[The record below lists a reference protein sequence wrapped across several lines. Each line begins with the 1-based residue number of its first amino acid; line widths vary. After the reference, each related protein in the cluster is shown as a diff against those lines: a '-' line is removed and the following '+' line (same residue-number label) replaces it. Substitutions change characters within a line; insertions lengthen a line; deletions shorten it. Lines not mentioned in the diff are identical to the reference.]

1 MKLGEL
7 PPWGYL
13 SKGVLHD
20 GPVGHPPGTLQHQ
33 VGVGVPLG
41 GGVLQQQVPLVQLL
55 TTPTKTHIHTCSYM
69 LSWGKIIALQIS
81 KYLCRGLFNKTTN
94 CKRKEYLIQWSSH
107 SRYSGRTVGWAEV
120 ALWSCLALV
129 IH

>member
-55 TTPTKTHIHTCSYM
+55 TTSTKTHIHTCSYM

-81 KYLCRGLFNKTTN
+81 KYLCRGLFTQYTDPNQEARQN
-94 CKRKEYLIQWSSH
+94 INIELWYCKS
-107 SRYSGRTVGWAEV
+107 
-120 ALWSCLALV
+120 
-129 IH
+129 